1 MLLSCLSI
9 FKSIH
14 LERLTISSYRWDQ
27 PEFANGLITGYTVQ
41 CWFKENNVEIQICN
55 QSLIPSTLLEH
66 TVQDLLPNTTYYFQ
80 VRAHTEIGAGPYTD
94 VTNVSTMYEN
104 PVPQL
109 LVATMDA
116 VRISDLDQEVNYTI
130 TRHIAVEVT
139 YLAAES
145 KIYWINEMQE
155 LVTSDL
161 NGANATKILTLNNSA
176 FSITVDWVARHL
188 YWSES
193 SYREN
198 GGCIMKLDL
207 TMWQAGILKYKNI
220 VMTSRRIVNLDILP
234 STGYLFLQNHFSY
247 IYLCNI
253 NKIYMK
259 KIYFLNLFYNLI

>member
-1 MLLSCLSI
+1 M
-9 FKSIH
+9 
-14 LERLTISSYRWDQ
+14 
-27 PEFANGLITGYTVQ
+27 
-41 CWFKENNVEIQICN
+41 
-55 QSLIPSTLLEH
+55 IPSALLEH

-94 VTNVSTMYEN
+94 VINVSTIYEN

-116 VRISDLDQEVNYTI
+116 VRISDLDQEENYTI
-130 TRHIAVEVT
+130 TRHIAVEVA

-176 FSITVDWVARHL
+176 LSITVDWVARHV

-198 GGCIMKLDL
+198 GGRIMKLDL
-207 TMWQAGILKYKNI
+207 TMWRAGILKYANI
-220 VMTSRRIVNLDILP
+220 VTSSRRIVNLDILP
-234 STGYLFLQNHFSY
+234 STG
-247 IYLCNI
+247 
-253 NKIYMK
+253 
-259 KIYFLNLFYNLI
+259 

>member
-1 MLLSCLSI
+1 M
-9 FKSIH
+9 
-14 LERLTISSYRWDQ
+14 
-27 PEFANGLITGYTVQ
+27 
-41 CWFKENNVEIQICN
+41 
-55 QSLIPSTLLEH
+55 
-66 TVQDLLPNTTYYFQ
+66 PNTTYYFQ
-80 VRAHTEIGAGPYTD
+80 VRAHTEVGAGPYTD
-94 VTNVSTMYEN
+94 VTNVSTTHEN

-155 LVTSDL
+155 LVTSDM

-207 TMWQAGILKYKNI
+207 TMWQARNLKYKNI
-220 VMTSRRIVNLDILP
+220 VNTSRRIVNLDILP
-234 STGYLFLQNHFSY
+234 STGYLSFLQYLFSCMF
-247 IYLCNI
+247 I
-253 NKIYMK
+253 
-259 KIYFLNLFYNLI
+259 